1 MFPDLFFVPGRVAA
15 IIVCCV
21 AHLYV
26 QKFYSTFNEA
36 TLSKGNKLLTELSKF
51 DKIEFMK
58 ILEVPAELSNL
69 QQELLR
75 LYATN
80 VAEEDLHQIKLMI
93 GNYFAEKARHSVD
106 NFLEENNIAVEKYNQ
121 WANEHNRQKGS
132 H

>member
-1 MFPDLFFVPGRVAA
+1 
-15 IIVCCV
+15 
-21 AHLYV
+21 
-26 QKFYSTFNEA
+26 
-36 TLSKGNKLLTELSKF
+36 
-51 DKIEFMK
+51 MK